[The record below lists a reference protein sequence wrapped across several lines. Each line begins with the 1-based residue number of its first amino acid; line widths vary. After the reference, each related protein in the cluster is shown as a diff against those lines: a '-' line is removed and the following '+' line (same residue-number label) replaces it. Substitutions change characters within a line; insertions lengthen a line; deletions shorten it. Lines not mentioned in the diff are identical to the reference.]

1 MIMVDSRIPPGASL
15 LLIGSGLYWILSSQ
29 LISSFTVLTPGLF
42 QANALGAS
50 LITVVGIVSATT
62 GLWML
67 QVDFDELRSLFSRS
81 DGWIF
86 TVPLALVAAD
96 VYLTLIVLSTNSQI
110 VELNPFVSSAIG
122 IGAAALIP
130 FIVSYLALSQGLGL
144 FMLRVGSYLF
154 GPLKSYRYLPFVLI
168 CGVAG
173 FGPASNLVLLVDPNA
188 GLVAYLLGALGCTVP
203 SIFLFT
209 KVEKL
214 GNELGKP
221 KLPLPSYKNQ
231 SPLAA

>member
-1 MIMVDSRIPPGASL
+1 MVDSRIPPGASL

-173 FGPASNLVLLVDPNA
+173 FGPASNLVLFLDPNA
-188 GLVAYLLGALGCTVP
+188 GLAAYSLGGLGCAML
-203 SIFLFT
+203 SLMLFT
-209 KVEKL
+209 RIEKL
-214 GNELGKP
+214 D
-221 KLPLPSYKNQ
+221 KLPR
-231 SPLAA
+231 

>member
-1 MIMVDSRIPPGASL
+1 MAESRIPPGASL

-42 QANALGAS
+42 QGNELGAS
-50 LITVVGIVSATT
+50 LIAIVGIVSATL
-62 GLWML
+62 GLWIVN
-67 QVDFDELRSLFSRS
+67 VDFDELRSLFSRC

-96 VYLTLIVLSTNSQI
+96 VYLTLIVLSTNPQI

-122 IGAAALIP
+122 IGASALIP
-130 FIVSYLALSQGLGL
+130 FIISYLALSQGLGL

-168 CGVAG
+168 CGAAG
-173 FGPASNLVLLVDPNA
+173 FGPASNLVLFLDPDV
-188 GLVAYLLGALGCTVP
+188 GVAAYVIGALGCAMLST
-203 SIFLFT
+203 ILFT
-209 KVEKL
+209 RVEKL
-214 GNELGKP
+214 AE
-221 KLPLPSYKNQ
+221 
-231 SPLAA
+231 

>member
-1 MIMVDSRIPPGASL
+1 MMMPESRIPPGASL

-29 LISSFTVLTPGLF
+29 LISSFAVLTPGLF
-42 QANALGAS
+42 QSDTLGAS
-50 LITVVGIVSATT
+50 LITIVGIASATI
-62 GLWML
+62 GLWIV
-67 QVDFDELRSLFSRS
+67 QVDFDILRSLFARR

-86 TVPLALVAAD
+86 TIPLALVVAD

-122 IGAAALIP
+122 IGPSALIP

-173 FGPASNLVLLVDPNA
+173 FGPASNLVLLLDPSA
-188 GLVAYLLGALGCTVP
+188 GLAAYSLGALGCAML
-203 SIFLFT
+203 SMMLFT
-209 KVEKL
+209 RID
-214 GNELGKP
+214 KP
-221 KLPLPSYKNQ
+221 GE
-231 SPLAA
+231 

>member
-1 MIMVDSRIPPGASL
+1 MMTESRIPPGASL

-42 QANALGAS
+42 QADELGGS
-50 LITVVGIVSATT
+50 LITVAGVVSATV
-62 GLWML
+62 GLWIVR
-67 QVDFDELRSLFSRS
+67 VDFDELRSLFSRV
-81 DGWIF
+81 DGWVF

-96 VYLTLIVLSTNSQI
+96 IYLTLIVLSTSSQI

-122 IGAAALIP
+122 IGATALIP

-168 CGVAG
+168 CGAAA
-173 FGPASNLVLLVDPNA
+173 FGPTSNLVLLIDPNA
-188 GLVAYLLGALGCTVP
+188 GLIAYFFGALGSATL
-203 SIFLFT
+203 SLILFT
-209 KVEKL
+209 RIEKFT
-214 GNELGKP
+214 K
-221 KLPLPSYKNQ
+221 
-231 SPLAA
+231 

>member
-1 MIMVDSRIPPGASL
+1 MAGSRIPPGVSL

-29 LISSFTVLTPGLF
+29 LISSFTVLSPGLF

-50 LITVVGIVSATT
+50 LITIVGIVSATV
-62 GLWML
+62 GLWI
-67 QVDFDELRSLFSRS
+67 VRIDVEELVGLFARR

-96 VYLTLIVLSTNSQI
+96 VYLTLIVLSTNFQI
-110 VELNPFVSSAIG
+110 VELNPFVSSAIA
-122 IGAAALIP
+122 IGATALVP
-130 FIVSYLALSQGLGL
+130 FIISYLALSQGLGL
-144 FMLRVGSYLF
+144 FMLRVGAYLF
-154 GPLKSYRYLPFVLI
+154 GPLKSLRYLPFVSI
-168 CGVAG
+168 CGAAA
-173 FGPASNLVLLVDPNA
+173 FGPASNLVLFLDPNA
-188 GLVAYLLGALGCTVP
+188 GLVTYLLGALGCTVL

-221 KLPLPSYKNQ
+221 KLPLP
-231 SPLAA
+231 

>member
-1 MIMVDSRIPPGASL
+1 MAESRIPPGASL

-42 QANALGAS
+42 QGDELGGS
-50 LITVVGIVSATT
+50 LITLVGVVSATV
-62 GLWML
+62 GLWIVK
-67 QVDFDELRSLFSRS
+67 VDFDELRALFSRV

-130 FIVSYLALSQGLGL
+130 FIISYLALSQGLGL

-154 GPLKSYRYLPFVLI
+154 GPLKSYRYLPFVSI
-168 CGVAG
+168 CGAAT
-173 FGPASNLVLLVDPNA
+173 FGPASNLVLLLDPNA
-188 GLVAYLLGALGCTVP
+188 GLVTYLLGALGCTVL

-221 KLPLPSYKNQ
+221 KLPLP
-231 SPLAA
+231 

>member
-1 MIMVDSRIPPGASL
+1 MMPESRIPPGASL
-15 LLIGSGLYWILSSQ
+15 LLIGSGLYWILSSE

-42 QANALGAS
+42 QSDTLGAS
-50 LITVVGIVSATT
+50 LITIVGIASATV
-62 GLWML
+62 GLSIL
-67 QVDFDELRSLFSRS
+67 QIDFDVLRTLFARR

-122 IGAAALIP
+122 IGASALIP

-144 FMLRVGSYLF
+144 LMLRVGSYLF

-173 FGPASNLVLLVDPNA
+173 FGPASNLVLLLDPSV
-188 GLVAYLLGALGCTVP
+188 GLAAYSLGALGCAML
-203 SIFLFT
+203 SLILFT
-209 KVEKL
+209 RVEKL
-214 GNELGKP
+214 GK
-221 KLPLPSYKNQ
+221 
-231 SPLAA
+231 